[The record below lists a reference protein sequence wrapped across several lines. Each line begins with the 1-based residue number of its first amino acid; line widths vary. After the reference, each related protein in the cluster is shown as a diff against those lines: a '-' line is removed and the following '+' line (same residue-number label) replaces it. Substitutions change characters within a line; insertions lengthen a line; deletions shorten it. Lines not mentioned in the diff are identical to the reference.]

1 MAKQFGYTASILQD
15 SNKLIASSQAD
26 WTTLKDGS
34 LILFEGDQNFYKV
47 IGKEKFFYI
56 KEFEVLSKDEIEVHE
71 DVGIK
76 LTLNDNLALTFK
88 EYEVVSVNILNG
100 GTGFSVGQTLGVKG
114 GIAKFDSSEGIKLS
128 SNLRV
133 TEVNEEGSILSIEVD
148 NGGLYLDVPESSQTI
163 ESAELSIDTKIS
175 DKRLIETRTIS
186 KIESLE
192 DSTVIKLNYEL
203 PKNVKKGKLSA
214 DKWELIL
221 NINYAGKTKINS
233 KYNVITD
240 FTPFLNIP
248 LMNGD
253 PSRYETVFN
262 EAVTKIDEFLSKL
275 NSEK

>member
-1 MAKQFGYTASILQD
+1 
-15 SNKLIASSQAD
+15 
-26 WTTLKDGS
+26 
-34 LILFEGDQNFYKV
+34 
-47 IGKEKFFYI
+47 
-56 KEFEVLSKDEIEVHE
+56 
-71 DVGIK
+71 
-76 LTLNDNLALTFK
+76 
-88 EYEVVSVNILNG
+88 
-100 GTGFSVGQTLGVKG
+100 LGVKG

-128 SNLRV
+128 SSLRV

-192 DSTVIKLNYEL
+192 DSTIIKLNYEL

-262 EAVTKIDEFLSKL
+262 EAITKIDEFLSKL
-275 NSEK
+275 N